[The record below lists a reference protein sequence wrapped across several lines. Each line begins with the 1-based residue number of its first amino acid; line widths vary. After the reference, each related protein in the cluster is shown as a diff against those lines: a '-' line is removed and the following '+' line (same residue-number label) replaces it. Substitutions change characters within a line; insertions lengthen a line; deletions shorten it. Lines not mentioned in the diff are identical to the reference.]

1 MVWVEH
7 TRTHQRSYKKK
18 AETDLMTEEKAM
30 W

>member
-7 TRTHQRSYKKK
+7 TRTHQYSYKK
-18 AETDLMTEEKAM
+18 AETDLKTEEKAM